1 MKLFF
6 TSFLGS
12 PDYPN
17 FYTFSNKFQVQIN
30 ESCGVSDVTLSK
42 TKPSQDESKASDYF
56 TVLGYS
62 KLIFIGNL
70 N

>member
-6 TSFLGS
+6 ISLLGS

-17 FYTFSNKFQVQIN
+17 FYTFSNSFKVRIN
-30 ESCGVSDVTLSK
+30 ESCGVSVVTLSK
-42 TKPSQDESKASDYF
+42 TKPSQDEDKSSDYF
-56 TVLGYS
+56 TVLGLS

>member
-6 TSFLGS
+6 YGS
-12 PDYPN
+12 PGTATNPDFNISSYS
-17 FYTFSNKFQVQIN
+17 FKARIN
-30 ESCGVSDVTLSK
+30 ESCGVSVVTLSK
-42 TKPSQDESKASDYF
+42 TKPSQDEDKSSDYF
-56 TVLGYS
+56 TVLGLS